1 MGHFG
6 DKAHHVVSNQKN
18 QKKWQNSPFL
28 LFWTVK
34 MGYFGITID
43 PRPCDIGQASKWP
56 ISRGKNKWPIF
67 QYPLTQHFFS
77 ETNCGSGWTCMK
89 WNHSFGS
96 RSTWL
101 IAGSNSGLVR
111 IFDVSGLRQM
121 DQRGEVLSRKEFQN
135 FCLNLNCKK
144 LI

>member
-1 MGHFG
+1 
-6 DKAHHVVSNQKN
+6 
-18 QKKWQNSPFL
+18 
-28 LFWTVK
+28 
-34 MGYFGITID
+34 
-43 PRPCDIGQASKWP
+43 
-56 ISRGKNKWPIF
+56 
-67 QYPLTQHFFS
+67 
-77 ETNCGSGWTCMK
+77 MK

-121 DQRGEVLSRKEFQN
+121 DQRGEVLSRKEFEN